1 MYGLYTGEVRKH
13 TVGKP
18 VTTVA
23 LDPRYAERKTRDFIY
38 GTEEGVLNHVSRVGV
53 MCAERVTGQY

>member
-1 MYGLYTGEVRKH
+1 M
-13 TVGKP
+13 GKP

-38 GTEEGVLNHVSRVGV
+38 GTEEGVLNHVSKVIV
-53 MCAERVTGQY
+53 VYAERVTGQY